1 MKQSISIQN
10 FLKIFF
16 NLHLTNFIQTN
27 NLIFITI
34 MNTEQK
40 QRVIDFLTEQ
50 NFSSDIDFNY
60 FLSNEDFETI
70 EDIKSILE
78 DNNAFTVEIIYY
90 STAIEFLKLNDNS
103 LRDSL
108 EIASDLCYELK
119 NLNSEILASLLAS
132 QMLRDE
138 FSEIESELESL
149 LEEINEEIEEN

>member
-1 MKQSISIQN
+1 
-10 FLKIFF
+10 
-16 NLHLTNFIQTN
+16 
-27 NLIFITI
+27 

-50 NFSSDIDFNY
+50 NFSSDIDFTS
-60 FLSNEDFETI
+60 FLSNEDFETV
-70 EDIKSILE
+70 EDIRSILE
-78 DNNAFTVEIIYY
+78 DNNAFSVEIIYY

-108 EIASDLCYELK
+108 EIASDLGYELK

-149 LEEINEEIEEN
+149 LEEINEEN